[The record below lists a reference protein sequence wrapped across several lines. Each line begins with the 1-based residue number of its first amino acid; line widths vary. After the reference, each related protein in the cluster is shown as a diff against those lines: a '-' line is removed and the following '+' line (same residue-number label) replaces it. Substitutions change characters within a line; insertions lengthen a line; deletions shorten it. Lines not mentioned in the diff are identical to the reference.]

1 MPNIVKITGTQLTAA
16 DVVASARSRADV
28 ELAPD
33 VERRMSTSRQIV
45 DDAVERGERVYGL
58 TTSVG
63 AKTGVA
69 LRQDQLAEF
78 NRRILLTHSVG
89 HGPLASEESV
99 RATMAILLNAMA
111 SGYLGVRPVLA
122 QRLVNAINRRQTVP
136 VHEWGSMG
144 QSDMSSMSDLALGL
158 FAGLDLMPGEGLALI
173 NSSAFCT
180 AMSTLALADL
190 TALLDSFTLVS
201 ALSMEGYAANPS
213 IVTDAALTSR
223 PFRGVQLHGERLR
236 RYLQGSYL
244 WAADGPRH
252 MQDSLCFRSIPLIH
266 GTAADGLAYANEQL
280 AVEVNAAQCN
290 PIVSL
295 SDRALVA
302 VANFDMV
309 SLTMALDIAR
319 LAFAPVVTSS
329 TERLSKMVDSFWSGL
344 AGGLIEEDGVGATG
358 FNGVALF
365 HKSIT
370 SEARLLTVPL
380 VGELA
385 SSSHSNG
392 NMDRASMA
400 ALGARRAAELA
411 RLGTSI
417 VAMELLTAAQAV
429 ELRGRTPLG
438 EATKKLHDIVRQLV
452 PFSQAG
458 QTPPHV
464 GPLLQLVGAGLKGL
478 TRCGDD
484 AAVSP

>member
-1 MPNIVKITGTQLTAA
+1 MSYTVKITGTELTAD
-16 DVVASARSRADV
+16 DVVAIARSHAGV
-28 ELAPD
+28 ELGSC
-33 VERRMSTSRQIV
+33 VERRMCTSRRIM

-63 AKTGVA
+63 AKTEVD
-69 LRQDQLAEF
+69 LQPEHLAEF
-78 NRRILLTHSVG
+78 NRRIFLTHNVG
-89 HGPLASEESV
+89 HGPLASEETV

-111 SGYLGVRPVLA
+111 SGYLGVRPALA
-122 QRLVNAINRRQTVP
+122 HRLVDALNSHRKVS
-136 VHEWGSMG
+136 VHVWGSVG
-144 QSDMSSMSDLALGL
+144 QSDMSSMSDLALAL
-158 FAGLDLMPGEGLALI
+158 FADLDLVPGEGLALI

-180 AMSTLALADL
+180 AMATLALADL
-190 TALLDSFTLVS
+190 TALLDAFTLVG

-223 PFRGVQLHGERLR
+223 PFRGVQLHGGRLR
-236 RYLQGSYL
+236 RYLDGSYL
-244 WAADGPRH
+244 WATGGPRH
-252 MQDSLCFRSIPLIH
+252 IQDSLCFRSIPLIH
-266 GTAADGLAYANEQL
+266 GTAADSLAHANEQL
-280 AVEVNAAQCN
+280 AIELNAAQCN
-290 PIVSL
+290 PIVSRR
-295 SDRALVA
+295 DHALVS

-344 AGGLIEEDGVGATG
+344 PGGLIEEDGVGATG

-370 SEARLLTVPL
+370 SEARLLTAPL

-411 RLGTSI
+411 RLAASI
-417 VAMELLTAAQAV
+417 VAMELLTASQAV

-438 EATKKLHDIVRQLV
+438 ETTRRLLELVRRHV
-452 PFSQAG
+452 PFARAG
-458 QTPPHV
+458 QPPPHV
-464 GPLLQLVGAGLKGL
+464 DPLLELVNGFAGLI
-478 TRCGDD
+478 DH
-484 AAVSP
+484 AA